1 MGSRKHHSQLTC
13 QVLRLFAL
21 GDDDALLMQTIS
33 KVFVTGQL
41 AGVAAVVTLLLL
53 IAAQFHILRRQV
65 LVFDLNGTK
74 T

>member
-1 MGSRKHHSQLTC
+1 M
-13 QVLRLFAL
+13 LRLLAL
-21 GDDDALLMQTIS
+21 GDDDALLVQTIS

-65 LVFDLNGTK
+65 LIFDLIGKKLNCYIF
-74 T
+74 